1 MRIGELADSC
11 GVSTRSVRYYEQQ
24 GLIAP
29 RRASNGYREYDEL
42 AVVKVR
48 NIRELLE
55 SGLTVEDIRLSI
67 EKGCLDQP
75 LSTLPR
81 CPDAIRIAADRL
93 GALDRRIAALQDL
106 RGRLARQILETE
118 TAMASDGTLVADE
131 RVLASATSNSH

>member
-1 MRIGELADSC
+1 MRIGELARAC

-42 AVVKVR
+42 AVVRVR

-67 EKGCLDQP
+67 EKGCLDRP
-75 LSTLPR
+75 LSTLPM

-106 RGRLARQILETE
+106 RGRLARQVLETE
-118 TAMASDGTLVADE
+118 TAMACDGTPLAGE
-131 RVLASATSNSH
+131 PVLAIATSDTH